1 MGNKAGK
8 IKNTEQSRED
18 YLEAVY
24 RITKEN
30 GYCKSIDVAELLSV
44 SRPSVS
50 VALHKLAEEGY
61 VQFDEHKDVKLTE
74 KGRRIARDIFN
85 RHQFFKALLID
96 AGVKEDKAEQEACEI
111 EHCVSN
117 DTFRKLKEFYV
128 K

>member
-117 DTFRKLKEFYV
+117 DTFKKLKDFM
-128 K
+128 

>member
-61 VQFDEHKDVKLTE
+61 LQFDEHKDVKLTE

-117 DTFRKLKEFYV
+117 DTFKKLKDFYV
-128 K
+128 E